1 MSNKK
6 GVCDPEWCEE
16 FNELTNA
23 NYTGKTVEAVVKVSK
38 IWWDTSDGAEEDN
51 EEETEE
57 ILKSLPKERTYT
69 IEVEDT
75 YDGWQDASDLVC
87 DKLSD
92 EFGFCIY
99 NFVFEVLSVNG
110 KEVKQ

>member
-6 GVCDPEWCEE
+6 GIYNPEWCEE
-16 FNELTNA
+16 PNELTHV
-23 NYTGKTVEAVVKVSK
+23 NYTGKTVEAVVRASE
-38 IWWDTSDGAEEDN
+38 IWWDTSDEELEDD
-51 EEETEE
+51 EAAK
-57 ILKSLPKERTYT
+57 IVKGLPKEREYT

-110 KEVKQ
+110 KKV

>member
-1 MSNKK
+1 MSNKQ
-6 GVCDPEWCEE
+6 GIYNPEWCEE

-23 NYTGKTVEAVVKVSK
+23 NYTGKTVEAVVKASK
-38 IWWDTSDGAEEDN
+38 IWWDTSDEELGDD
-51 EEETEE
+51 EAMK
-57 ILKSLPKERTYT
+57 IARDLPTERTYT

-110 KEVKQ
+110 KEVK